1 MRHRATLGAEA
12 EGRTLPDRSWLPGHR
27 RWPRGHVCR
36 LPTSGQPSYDGVLVA
51 ARVTVPTGVTVH
63 GDCPDFRG
71 GVRENGTVPLD
82 AQGDRHIFRPKTG
95 RKMSQSPPCERLPTG
110 AEPGYP
116 IRAGADQV
124 IQVPACFRV
133 LWRAALAAVAGLAV
147 LCGASVLAESWNPQA
162 AGVAGGLMVVIGQQG
177 TDSALAAVQTG
188 PFLAQVLLGEEAA
201 VTVLRDAL
209 HRRGVYGLVSV
220 DRFGGDGKLPYAEN
234 LVNLV
239 AITEG
244 ELAKRFLGECV
255 RVLCPYGALVVPA
268 GSISEADLQAAGLSL
283 AGQIGIAQRW
293 QVARKPWPAGMD
305 SWTHPRHGPDGNA
318 VSRDI
323 LAGPPRRVR
332 WVAGPAQEVSN
343 LVVSEGRNFY
353 AGVLARDGFNGL
365 RLWERPVKPSPAR
378 GGFSFR
384 IEPRSVHPV
393 AMGQRLLVVDQDRL
407 LALDGATGQVVAEY
421 PQAGTPRE
429 VLAVDDA
436 ILALGE
442 HEVRAVDAKTA
453 ALRWRLEAVEPRYP
467 AAAEGA
473 LYCIQGKRT
482 KGAACEAVAVNL
494 ADGAVRWRRS
504 FPWLPAVRG
513 LVAQGPWLV
522 FEISTLN
529 DDKPGNLIHVV
540 SAADGS
546 PRWNH
551 TFVPGMAHM
560 KQARA
565 LLTAGLLWIL
575 DEKRCVGLDPV
586 TGQAQ
591 RAHPAG
597 WGHCFPPIATP
608 RFLFAGE
615 MELTDLATGQVDAN
629 RITKGACS
637 RDAGFVVANG
647 LVYTAPKHCT
657 CWPMLRDYSALATER
672 PGGSAMPHRAEPRHF
687 VLETSSP
694 QVPGAAPESP
704 GPGGLGPPEPD
715 WPCYRHDAW
724 RSGSTSADL
733 PARLKRRWEVAVSAW
748 PEGTVARDWRQ
759 NAFARGPVT
768 PPVCAG
774 GTVYVAATDA
784 HQIVALDLATGSK
797 RWAFTANGRIDT
809 PPTVYRGVC
818 LFGTRTGHVYAL
830 DARDGRLRWR
840 LRAAPVDERIVAYG
854 QLESPWP
861 VPGSVLVTQD
871 TAFFA
876 AGRQPLA
883 DGGILV
889 FAADPAT
896 GQIRWVQRLD
906 SVPQTNFYGGAGLEF
921 KAFDLLQ
928 REGQSVVMS
937 RWLFDLETGRMTCD
951 WQSGFGHVATGGF
964 GVMVPRGFWSYGPRY
979 ESEQVSERP
988 FVEPLVVFRDD
999 TLLGCSQDRKTVYR
1013 RDFRLGAGEQFDRQ
1027 WYAKWTILNEARKHG
1042 GDLWRSQRLA
1052 RGATWSR
1059 DAAEWLPRPAKVAA
1073 MVLTPRALLLA
1084 GSSGGLA
1091 AVSPADGKLLGRWD
1105 CPPPVWDGLAAVP
1118 GHVLLTTQDGRV
1130 LCFGPE
1136 R

>member
-1 MRHRATLGAEA
+1 MMRTPGYVRAF
-12 EGRTLPDRSWLPGHR
+12 
-27 RWPRGHVCR
+27 RWPAMA
-36 LPTSGQPSYDGVLVA
+36 GVL
-51 ARVTVPTGVTVH
+51 
-63 GDCPDFRG
+63 
-71 GVRENGTVPLD
+71 
-82 AQGDRHIFRPKTG
+82 
-95 RKMSQSPPCERLPTG
+95 
-110 AEPGYP
+110 
-116 IRAGADQV
+116 
-124 IQVPACFRV
+124 
-133 LWRAALAAVAGLAV
+133 GLAV
-147 LCGASVLAESWNPQA
+147 LFGKAFGLAESWSPQS
-162 AGVAGGLMVVIGQQG
+162 AGVAGGVIVVVGAQG
-177 TDSALAAVQTG
+177 ADAAVAAVQAG
-188 PFLAQVLLGEEAA
+188 PFLAQVLVDDDAALAALGQR
-201 VTVLRDAL
+201 LQR
-209 HRRGVYGLVSV
+209 HGVYGLVSA
-220 DRFGGDGKLPYAEN
+220 DRLPGDGKLPYAEN

-239 AITEG
+239 AIAEPERAKG
-244 ELAKRFLGECV
+244 ILAECA
-255 RVLCPYGALVVPA
+255 RVLRPHGALVIPA
-268 GSISEADLQAAGLSL
+268 GSVSEAELQAAGLSP
-283 AGQIGIAQRW
+283 AGRLGTDQGW

-305 SWTHPRHGPDGNA
+305 GWTHPRHGPDGNA
-318 VSRDI
+318 VSRDT

-332 WVAGPAQEVSN
+332 WVAGPPQEVSN

-365 RLWERPVKPSPAR
+365 RLWERPIKPSPAR
-378 GGFSFR
+378 GGYSFR

-393 AMGQRLLVVDQDRL
+393 AVGQHLLVVDQDRL
-407 LALDGATGQVVAEY
+407 VALDGATGQVAAEY

-429 VLAVDDA
+429 ILAIDGA

-442 HEVRAVDAKTA
+442 HEVRAVDQKTA
-453 ALRWRLEAVEPRYP
+453 ALRWRVEATEPRYP

-473 LYCIQGKRT
+473 LYFIQGKRT

-494 ADGAVRWRRS
+494 ADGSVRWRQS

-522 FEISTLN
+522 FEISTLS

-540 SAADGS
+540 SAADGT

-565 LLTAGLLWIL
+565 LLTAGLLWVL
-575 DEKRCVGLDPV
+575 DEKKCVGLDLL

-591 RAHPAG
+591 REHPAG

-615 MELTDLATGQVDAN
+615 MDLTDLATGVVDAN

-657 CWPMLRDYSALATER
+657 CWPMLRDYTALASER
-672 PGGSAMPHRAEPRHF
+672 PGGPAMPAHPEPRHF
-687 VLETSSP
+687 LLESPKPEASATSSGGT
-694 QVPGAAPESP
+694 GAKTQ
-704 GPGGLGPPEPD
+704 GPAEPDSD

-724 RSGSTSADL
+724 RSGSTPADV
-733 PARLKRRWEVAVSAW
+733 PPRLQTRWKVAISAW
-748 PEGTVARDWRQ
+748 PDGPVARDWRE

-774 GTVYVAATDA
+774 GIVYVAATDA
-784 HQIVALDLATGSK
+784 HQVVALDLATGRK
-797 RWAFTANGRIDT
+797 RWAFTANGRVDT
-809 PPTVYRGVC
+809 PPTLYRGLC
-818 LFGTRTGHVYAL
+818 LCGTRTGYVYAL

-861 VPGSVLVTQD
+861 VPGSILVTEGL
-871 TAFFA
+871 AFFA

-889 FAADPAT
+889 FAVDPAA

-906 SVPQTNFYGGAGLEF
+906 SVPQTNFYGGAGFEF

-928 REGQSVVMS
+928 REGRSVVLS
-937 RWLFDLETGRMTCD
+937 RWLFDLDTGQMTCD
-951 WQSGFGHVATGGF
+951 WQSGFGHVVTGGS

-979 ESEQVSERP
+979 ESEQISERP

-999 TLLGCSQDRKTVYR
+999 TLWGCSQDRKTVYR
-1013 RDFRLGAGEQFDRQ
+1013 RDFRLGAGEKFDRQ

-1052 RGATWSR
+1052 RGAAWSR
-1059 DAAEWLPRPAKVAA
+1059 DAAEWLPRPARVAA
-1073 MVLTPRALLLA
+1073 MALTPKALLLA
-1084 GSSGGLA
+1084 GSNGGLA
-1091 AVSPADGKLLGRWD
+1091 AVSPADGKLLAQCD
-1105 CPPPVWDGLAAVP
+1105 CPPPVWDGLAVVP
-1118 GHVLLTTQDGRV
+1118 GHVLLTTQEGEV
-1130 LCFGPE
+1130 LCLGPPP
-1136 R
+1136 